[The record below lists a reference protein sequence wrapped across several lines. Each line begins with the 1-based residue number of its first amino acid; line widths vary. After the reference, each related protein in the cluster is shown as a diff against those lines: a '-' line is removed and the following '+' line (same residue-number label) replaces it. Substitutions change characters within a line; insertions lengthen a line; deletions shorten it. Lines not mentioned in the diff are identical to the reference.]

1 MVSQL
6 TLSQFTQF
14 LRLYK
19 NFNRLRVVKSIRM
32 SARTLLRVSSTAI
45 RPAPAALKARAFH
58 TSMPVAM
65 PLTAAQGGSKEH
77 MAFEVLH
84 INRTDIGLDK
94 TAGSKQKTSFV
105 TAAQG
110 GSKEHLSLDT
120 LSITRGET
128 LAHGFKKLLRVGI

>member
-1 MVSQL
+1 
-6 TLSQFTQF
+6 
-14 LRLYK
+14 
-19 NFNRLRVVKSIRM
+19 M
-32 SARTLLRVSSTAI
+32 S
-45 RPAPAALKARAFH
+45 
-58 TSMPVAM
+58 
-65 PLTAAQGGSKEH
+65 LTAAQGGSKEH

-94 TAGSKQKTSFV
+94 TSAERFGQKTSFV